1 MAYYSAHYGEN
12 ALECQ
17 RIDFGEKHG
26 IKYLY
31 KTDNYREAIE
41 KAQTVA
47 NETGKVVHFCKS
59 TTLPCFGGMRDEWRE
74 VYPVR
79 GKIKFV
85 RMYKMYRENWYE
97 VVYHSGRVC
106 TYLEGE
112 LPSTANKFV
121 ETSTVRKQQ
130 YDKVFHRDEMLYF

>member
-41 KAQTVA
+41 KAQAVA
-47 NETGKVVHFCKS
+47 NETGKIVHFCKS
-59 TTLPCFGGMRDEWRE
+59 TPLPCFGGMRDEWRE

-79 GKIKFV
+79 GKIKLV
-85 RMYKMYRENWYE
+85 RKYENYRENWYD
-97 VVYHSGRVC
+97 VIYASGRVMTC
-106 TYLEGE
+106 TEPYLPKTVER
-112 LPSTANKFV
+112 FI
-121 ETSTVRKQQ
+121 ETSTIRKEQHDNF
-130 YDKVFHRDEMLYF
+130 YKRDEMLYF

>member
-17 RIDFGEKHG
+17 RIDFGEKCG
-26 IKYLY
+26 IQYLY
-31 KTDNYREAIE
+31 RTTDYREAIE
-41 KAQTVA
+41 KAQAVA
-47 NETGKVVHFCKS
+47 NETGKIVHFCKS
-59 TTLPCFGGMRDEWRE
+59 TPVAGFGLRDEWRE
-74 VYPVR
+74 IYPVR

-85 RMYKMYRENWYE
+85 RMYKMYRENWYD
-97 VVYHSGRVC
+97 VMYHSGRIC

-112 LPSTANKFV
+112 LPSTASKFV
-121 ETSTVRKQQ
+121 ETSTIRRQQ